1 MSKIKDFVICG
12 IFEHNFIE
20 SKEKDRRNTDVFQ
33 GLSTQQSVKFAEKI
47 CTISYEN
54 KFLEF
59 LSRNYGIINTER
71 LLNLSK
77 SLQIRKSKINLT
89 SMSFTILSSPPE
101 PQSAFQDLIIKDNT
115 NRITASS
122 YNAVFYV
129 L

>member
-54 KFLEF
+54 KFLKG
-59 LSRNYGIINTER
+59 SV
-71 LLNLSK
+71 
-77 SLQIRKSKINLT
+77 
-89 SMSFTILSSPPE
+89 M
-101 PQSAFQDLIIKDNT
+101 
-115 NRITASS
+115 
-122 YNAVFYV
+122 
-129 L
+129 